1 MVATGDWRVSA
12 NCRNGDPDRLFVT
25 GAKQRAA
32 RSICRGCPIL
42 TQCLAKALD
51 EKIEFG
57 VWGGMTERER
67 RAMLK
72 RRPDVTC
79 WETFLSTAAVREA
92 AEVPAAELVTRGD
105 FQRSRYPRS
114 LRAGPRA
121 VAVHA
126 SCRSVYLPQT
136 GSRGLVS

>member
-1 MVATGDWRVSA
+1 MVAMGDWRVSA
-12 NCRNGDPDRLFVT
+12 NCRNGDPDRLFVR

-32 RSICRGCPIL
+32 RSVCRGCPVL

-67 RAMLK
+67 RVMLK

-79 WETFLSTAAVREA
+79 WQTFLVNAAAAREVAAVAEA
-92 AEVPAAELVTRGD
+92 PVEVPAAPLA
-105 FQRSRYPRS
+105 QPIP
-114 LRAGPRA
+114 LGPVRKA
-121 VAVHA
+121 RLAPAA
-126 SCRSVYLPQT
+126 SQGAPVPAAEAA
-136 GSRGLVS
+136 

>member
-67 RAMLK
+67 RVMLK

-79 WETFLSTAAVREA
+79 WETFLITAATREAPREAVPSAPMAQPIPISARRPAAAATSAGTPIREA
-92 AEVPAAELVTRGD
+92 A
-105 FQRSRYPRS
+105 
-114 LRAGPRA
+114 
-121 VAVHA
+121 
-126 SCRSVYLPQT
+126 
-136 GSRGLVS
+136 